1 MTIAIVVGLSAL
13 IVAIDQIIKYFIYE
27 NLHPSGNVVV
37 IDNLFSLVYSE
48 NRGAAF
54 GIFQNATLVFSI
66 ITIALIAVF
75 LYLLI
80 SKKFTG
86 KLFTTAV
93 ILIIGGGIGNLIDRI
108 FRGFVIDYLS
118 LSFFPPICNF
128 ADYCITIGA
137 ALFIL
142 CILFT
147 TGKDSK
153 KGRHLPDVEKEN
165 EPAPAVNADE
175 ENTDGKD

>member
-1 MTIAIVVGLSAL
+1 MTLVIVAVISAL
-13 IVAIDQIIKYFIYE
+13 IVAVDQIFKYFIYE
-27 NLHPSGNVVV
+27 NLRPVGSVTV

-54 GIFQNATLVFSI
+54 GIFQNATLVFTI
-66 ITIALIAVF
+66 ITVILIGVF

-137 ALFIL
+137 VLFVL
-142 CILFT
+142 CILFQP
-147 TGKDSK
+147 DK
-153 KGRHLPDVEKEN
+153 KKKA
-165 EPAPAVNADE
+165 EPEESDE
-175 ENTDGKD
+175 SE